1 MKGKTI
7 AIWGSPHSGKTVFSI
22 KLAKKLAEEKK
33 DVILVFSDLICPS
46 LNTVLPNEKIK
57 EKSLGNVLSAPI
69 LSEEIIL
76 KNLVNGRNK
85 FINILGYKQREN
97 ISTYAQYNTERVL
110 ELFKMLENMS
120 YYIIVDCT
128 SYFFT
133 DLLTS
138 TTLEYANTIF
148 RLVEPSLKAISY
160 FDSNLQLLMLQKF
173 KINEHINVLSN
184 FKEDESVSEVKE
196 IYRIKYEL
204 PYLEEI
210 REQTLSGDLF
220 QELSK
225 KKSIY
230 NRTISELAYT
240 LNNGDY
246 IKKQKIWRN
255 K

>member
-7 AIWGSPHSGKTVFSI
+7 AIWGSPSSGKTTFSI

-46 LNTVLPNEKIK
+46 INTILPNEKIK
-57 EKSLGNVLSAPI
+57 DKSLGNVLSAPI
-69 LSEEIIL
+69 LSEEVIL
-76 KNLVNGRNK
+76 TNLINGKNK
-85 FINILGYKQREN
+85 YINILGYKQREN
-97 ISTYAQYNTERVL
+97 VSTYAQYNIERVL
-110 ELFKMLENMS
+110 ELFRTLENMA

-138 TTLEYANTIF
+138 TVLEYSDTIF

-173 KINEHINVLSN
+173 KINKHINVLSN
-184 FKEDESVSEVKE
+184 FREDESVREVKE

-225 KKSIY
+225 KKSQY
-230 NRTISELAYT
+230 NKTVDELAST
-240 LNNGDY
+240 LKNEDD
-246 IKKQKIWRN
+246 IKKCKLWRN